1 MATKVLVV
9 DDEPDV
15 ATYMSVVLKQ
25 NGFTPVLATSADQ
38 ALDLVKSEC
47 PDLICLDIMMP
58 KRSGFSFY
66 TALRE
71 DEECSGIPVVVV
83 SGVVQ
88 QGEFDF
94 RQFVPDRS
102 IPPPQYYV
110 EKPIEVEPFVALLRK
125 LARRKA
131 RRAEPKGGK

>member
-38 ALDLVKSEC
+38 ALDLVKLEC

-58 KRSGFSFY
+58 KKSGFSFY
-66 TALRE
+66 AALRG
-71 DEECSGIPVVVV
+71 DRKCSKIPVVIV

-88 QGEFDF
+88 RGEFDF
-94 RQFVPDRS
+94 RQFVPDES

-110 EKPIEVEPFVALLRK
+110 EKPIEVESFIALLKKLVRK
-125 LARRKA
+125 SERQTVR
-131 RRAEPKGGK
+131 KGGK

>member
-1 MATKVLVV
+1 MATKVLIV

-25 NGFTPVLATSADQ
+25 HGFTPVMATSAQQ

-71 DEECSGIPVVVV
+71 DSDCCDIPVVVV

-94 RQFVPDRS
+94 RQFVPDES
-102 IPPPQYYV
+102 IPPPQHYV
-110 EKPIEVEPFVALLRK
+110 EKPIEIEPFVALLKK
-125 LARRKA
+125 LARKRE
-131 RRAEPKGGK
+131 RQTQSKGGK

>member
-38 ALDLVKSEC
+38 ALDLVKLEC

-58 KRSGFSFY
+58 KKSGFSFY
-66 TALRE
+66 AALRG
-71 DEECSGIPVVVV
+71 DRKCSKIPVVIV

-88 QGEFDF
+88 RGEFDF
-94 RQFVPDRS
+94 RQFVPDES

-110 EKPIEVEPFVALLRK
+110 EKPIEVESFIALLKKLVRK
-125 LARRKA
+125 SERQTER
-131 RRAEPKGGK
+131 KGGR